1 MAIEELVVR
10 TADIID
16 QQAME
21 TLLIE
26 NHSSEAKD
34 MEKMR
39 SSMEILSRV
48 DLDLAY
54 SDEKLTNLDN
64 LLMRVLACENE
75 VEAISFENDEIS
87 PDSIEKVLTLDHL
100 SAILNSEIRQLDNF
114 IGTLQDLI
122 TEATQKMSTCREFSE
137 LHMIMENKFHDTEEL
152 LRQSK
157 ERVLEMKMQ
166 LAKLQMT
173 SLAFDK
179 NEWRHSMSLDL
190 SDINNASTR
199 EFKPQMQTVEQR
211 RILRMLEK
219 SLERELDLEKKLTL
233 LKQNEDDLKLKLRL
247 TEQVALCMEE
257 GAEVIWGRFLESENT
272 AEVLMGISREMVS
285 RLQVVNFNLNGS
297 LQREKDFT
305 SKIDNCIGQINAK
318 DITIQNLN
326 SCNKQLAAENAEVS
340 SLRDRLKLSEDKLK
354 ESESKLLKANELNEA
369 SEERLKEL
377 ECIVESQK
385 EDIDIAEHKAESAE
399 EKVAHLTETNL
410 ELHEELDFLKS
421 SNESNAKK
429 VSILEKKVRELE
441 LQLQNAKTSS
451 EAGQEQ
457 QNMLYSAIWDMETL
471 IDELKQKVLKA
482 ESKTEHAEEQCLILS
497 EANLELTKEVEFLR
511 SRVEGLKTSLN
522 QATVEKLASAK
533 DINIKTSF
541 IMDLVMQLAIERER
555 VQKQMFCLAKE
566 NKSLVRT
573 LESKKDQLSIN
584 VLVNGGDDIG
594 LSSSRVA
601 STIAAAKDSSCELLT
616 ESSLKSSQVINELT
630 PDKTTDQSSKS
641 SISTNDEPS
650 MVVKSEETQVQL
662 QTTQHQHKYIVM
674 AIFVLLLST
683 LGLYIFDKRNN
694 ILDWSVVRL

>member
-1 MAIEELVVR
+1 MAIEELAVR
-10 TADIID
+10 TSDIVNP
-16 QQAME
+16 QVME

-34 MEKMR
+34 MEEMR

-64 LLMRVLACENE
+64 LLMSVLACENE

-87 PDSIEKVLTLDHL
+87 PESIEKILSLDHL
-100 SAILNSEIRQLDNF
+100 SIILNSEIRQLDNF
-114 IGTLQDLI
+114 LATLQDLVI
-122 TEATQKMSTCREFSE
+122 EATQKIPMRREFSE
-137 LHMIMENKFHDTEEL
+137 LHVIMENKFHDTEEL

-173 SLAFDK
+173 SLAFDQ
-179 NEWRHSMSLDL
+179 NESGEL
-190 SDINNASTR
+190 
-199 EFKPQMQTVEQR
+199 KPHAQTVEQR

-233 LKQNEDDLKLKLRL
+233 HKQNEDDLKLKLRL

-257 GAEVIWGRFLESENT
+257 GAEVIWGRFLESENA
-272 AEVLMGISREMVS
+272 AEVLMGISREIVS

-305 SKIDNCIGQINAK
+305 LKIDNCIGQINAK
-318 DITIQNLN
+318 DNTIQNLN
-326 SCNKQLAAENAEVS
+326 SSNKHLAAENTEVS
-340 SLRDRLKLSEDKLK
+340 SLRDKLKLSEDKLK
-354 ESESKLLKANELNEA
+354 ESESKLLKANELNEV

-385 EDIDIAEHKAESAE
+385 EDIDIAEHKAENAE

-429 VSILEKKVRELE
+429 VSILEKQVRELE

-457 QNMLYSAIWDMETL
+457 QNMLYTAIWDMETL

-482 ESKTEHAEEQCLILS
+482 ESKTEHVEEQCLILS
-497 EANLELTKEVEFLR
+497 ETNLELSQEVEFLR
-511 SRVEGLKTSLN
+511 SRVEGLETSLN

-555 VQKQMFCLAKE
+555 VQKQIFCLAKE
-566 NKSLVRT
+566 NKSLISKLKSTKVQPSIT
-573 LESKKDQLSIN
+573 VLE
-584 VLVNGGDDIG
+584 NGGDDIG

-601 STIAAAKDSSCELLT
+601 STIAAATDSYRELQT
-616 ESSLKSSQVINELT
+616 ESSQKSSQVINEL
-630 PDKTTDQSSKS
+630 PHDKPTDQSSKS
-641 SISTNDEPS
+641 SVLTNEEPNI
-650 MVVKSEETQVQL
+650 VVKTEDTEIQL
-662 QTTQHQHKYIVM
+662 QAKQHQHRYIVM
-674 AIFVLLLST
+674 AILVLLLST
-683 LGLYIFDKRNN
+683 LGLYFFDKRND
-694 ILDWSVVRL
+694 ILEWLMVRL

>member
-1 MAIEELVVR
+1 MSVR
-10 TADIID
+10 TTDIID
-16 QQAME
+16 PQVME

-34 MEKMR
+34 MEEMR

-75 VEAISFENDEIS
+75 VETIAFENDEIS

-100 SAILNSEIRQLDNF
+100 SAILNCEIRQLDNF

-122 TEATQKMSTCREFSE
+122 IEARQKIPMCREFSE
-137 LHMIMENKFHDTEEL
+137 LLVIMENKFHDTEEL
-152 LRQSK
+152 LIQSK
-157 ERVLEMKMQ
+157 ERILEMKMQ
-166 LAKLQMT
+166 LAKLQMV
-173 SLAFDK
+173 SLAFDQ
-179 NEWRHSMSLDL
+179 NEWRHRMSLDL
-190 SDINNASTR
+190 SEINNVSAR
-199 EFKPQMQTVEQR
+199 ELKPHAQTVEQR

-257 GAEVIWGRFLESENT
+257 GAEVIWGRFLESENA
-272 AEVLMGISREMVS
+272 AEVLMGISKEMVG
-285 RLQVVNFNLNGS
+285 RLQIVNFNLNGS

-305 SKIDNCIGQINAK
+305 LKIDNCVGQINAK

-326 SCNKQLAAENAEVS
+326 SCNKQLAAENTEVS
-340 SLRDRLKLSEDKLK
+340 SLRDRLELLEDKLK
-354 ESESKLLKANELNEA
+354 ESKSKLLKANELNEV

-410 ELHEELDFLKS
+410 EMHEELDFLKS

-429 VSILEKKVRELE
+429 VSILEKQVRELE
-441 LQLQNAKTSS
+441 LQLQHAKTSS

-511 SRVEGLKTSLN
+511 SRVEGLETSLN

-555 VQKQMFCLAKE
+555 IQKQIFCLAKE
-566 NKSLVRT
+566 NKSLTKKLKLTKEQPPIDV
-573 LESKKDQLSIN
+573 LE
-584 VLVNGGDDIG
+584 NGGDDIG
-594 LSSSRVA
+594 LSSRVA
-601 STIAAAKDSSCELLT
+601 SAIATAADSSGELQT
-616 ESSLKSSQVINELT
+616 EFSLKSSQVINEFP
-630 PDKTTDQSSKS
+630 PDKPTEQSSKS
-641 SISTNDEPS
+641 SFLTNEEPN
-650 MVVKSEETQVQL
+650 MVVKSEKTEVQVHAR
-662 QTTQHQHKYIVM
+662 QHQHKYIIM
-674 AIFVLLLST
+674 AILVLLLST
-683 LGLYIFDKRNN
+683 LGLYLFDKRND
-694 ILDWSVVRL
+694 ILECLLVK

>member
-1 MAIEELVVR
+1 MAIEDLAVR
-10 TADIID
+10 TTDIID
-16 QQAME
+16 PQVME

-34 MEKMR
+34 MEEMR

-54 SDEKLTNLDN
+54 SDEKMTNLDN

-75 VEAISFENDEIS
+75 VEAISFKNDEIS

-100 SAILNSEIRQLDNF
+100 SAILTSEIRQLDNF

-122 TEATQKMSTCREFSE
+122 IEARQKISTCREFSE

-152 LRQSK
+152 FRKSK

-173 SLAFDK
+173 SLAFDQ
-179 NEWRHSMSLDL
+179 NEWRHTMSLDL
-190 SDINNASTR
+190 SEINHVSAR
-199 EFKPQMQTVEQR
+199 EFKPHTQTIEQR

-257 GAEVIWGRFLESENT
+257 GAEVIWGRFLESENA
-272 AEVLMGISREMVS
+272 AEVLMGISREMVG
-285 RLQVVNFNLNGS
+285 RLQIVNFNLNGS

-305 SKIDNCIGQINAK
+305 LKIDKCIGQINAK
-318 DITIQNLN
+318 DIIIQKLN
-326 SCNKQLAAENAEVS
+326 ICNKQLAAENTEVS
-340 SLRDRLKLSEDKLK
+340 SLRDRVKLLEDKLK
-354 ESESKLLKANELNEA
+354 ESESKLMKANELIEV
-369 SEERLKEL
+369 SEERFKEL
-377 ECIVESQK
+377 ECIIESQK
-385 EDIDIAEHKAESAE
+385 EDIDITEHKAESAE

-429 VSILEKKVRELE
+429 VSILEKQVRELE
-441 LQLQNAKTSS
+441 IQLQNAKTSS

-471 IDELKQKVLKA
+471 IDELKQNVLKG

-497 EANLELTKEVEFLR
+497 ENNLELTKEVEFLR
-511 SRVEGLKTSLN
+511 SRVEGLETSLN

-555 VQKQMFCLAKE
+555 VQKQMFCLVKE
-566 NKSLVRT
+566 NKSLIRT
-573 LESKKDQLSIN
+573 LESKKDQRSIN
-584 VLVNGGDDIG
+584 VIENGGDDIG

-601 STIAAAKDSSCELLT
+601 STIAAATDSSCELQT

-630 PDKTTDQSSKS
+630 PEKPTEQSSKS
-641 SISTNDEPS
+641 SVLTNEELN

-662 QTTQHQHKYIVM
+662 QERQHQHKYIIM
-674 AIFVLLLST
+674 AIFILLLST
-683 LGLYIFDKRNN
+683 LGLYFFDKRND
-694 ILDWSVVRL
+694 ILDWLVVRL

>member
-1 MAIEELVVR
+1 MFVR
-10 TADIID
+10 TTDIID
-16 QQAME
+16 PQVME

-34 MEKMR
+34 MEEMR

-75 VEAISFENDEIS
+75 VETIAFENDEIS
-87 PDSIEKVLTLDHL
+87 PGSIEKVLTLDHL
-100 SAILNSEIRQLDNF
+100 SGILNCEIRQLDNF

-122 TEATQKMSTCREFSE
+122 IEARQKIPMCREFSE
-137 LHMIMENKFHDTEEL
+137 LLVIMENKFHDTEEL
-152 LRQSK
+152 LIQSK
-157 ERVLEMKMQ
+157 ERILEMKMQ
-166 LAKLQMT
+166 LAKLQMA
-173 SLAFDK
+173 SLAFDQ
-179 NEWRHSMSLDL
+179 NEWRHRMSLDL
-190 SDINNASTR
+190 SEINNVSAR
-199 EFKPQMQTVEQR
+199 ELKPHAQTVEQR

-257 GAEVIWGRFLESENT
+257 GAEVIWGRFLESENA
-272 AEVLMGISREMVS
+272 AEVLMGISKEMVG
-285 RLQVVNFNLNGS
+285 RLQIVNFNLNGS

-305 SKIDNCIGQINAK
+305 LKIDNCVGQINAK

-326 SCNKQLAAENAEVS
+326 SCNKQLAAENTEVS
-340 SLRDRLKLSEDKLK
+340 SLRDRLELLEDKLK
-354 ESESKLLKANELNEA
+354 ESKSKLLKANELNEV

-429 VSILEKKVRELE
+429 VSILEKQVRELE
-441 LQLQNAKTSS
+441 LQLQHAKTSS

-497 EANLELTKEVEFLR
+497 EANLELTKEVDFLR
-511 SRVEGLKTSLN
+511 SRVEGLETSLN

-555 VQKQMFCLAKE
+555 IQKQIFCLAKE
-566 NKSLVRT
+566 NKSLTKKLKLTKEQPPIDV
-573 LESKKDQLSIN
+573 LE
-584 VLVNGGDDIG
+584 NGGDDIG
-594 LSSSRVA
+594 LSSRVA
-601 STIAAAKDSSCELLT
+601 SAIATAADSSGELQT
-616 ESSLKSSQVINELT
+616 EFSLKSSQVINEFP
-630 PDKTTDQSSKS
+630 PDKPTEQSSKS
-641 SISTNDEPS
+641 SFLTNEEPN
-650 MVVKSEETQVQL
+650 MVVKSEKTEVQVHAR
-662 QTTQHQHKYIVM
+662 QHQHKYIIM
-674 AIFVLLLST
+674 AILVLLLST
-683 LGLYIFDKRNN
+683 LGLYLFDKRND
-694 ILDWSVVRL
+694 ILECLLVK

>member
-1 MAIEELVVR
+1 MFVR
-10 TADIID
+10 TTDIID
-16 QQAME
+16 PQVME

-34 MEKMR
+34 MEEMR

-75 VEAISFENDEIS
+75 VETIAFENDEIS
-87 PDSIEKVLTLDHL
+87 PGSIEKVLTLDHL
-100 SAILNSEIRQLDNF
+100 SGILNCEIRQLDNF

-122 TEATQKMSTCREFSE
+122 IEARQKIPMCREFSE
-137 LHMIMENKFHDTEEL
+137 LLVIMENKFHDTEEL
-152 LRQSK
+152 LIQSK
-157 ERVLEMKMQ
+157 ERILEMKMQ
-166 LAKLQMT
+166 LAKLQMA
-173 SLAFDK
+173 SLAFDQ
-179 NEWRHSMSLDL
+179 NEWRHRMSLDL
-190 SDINNASTR
+190 SEINNVSAR
-199 EFKPQMQTVEQR
+199 ELKPHAQTVEQR

-257 GAEVIWGRFLESENT
+257 GAEVIWGRFLESENA
-272 AEVLMGISREMVS
+272 AEVLMGISKEMVG
-285 RLQVVNFNLNGS
+285 RLQIVNFNLNGS

-305 SKIDNCIGQINAK
+305 LKIDNCVGQINAK

-326 SCNKQLAAENAEVS
+326 SCNKQLAAENTEVS
-340 SLRDRLKLSEDKLK
+340 SLRDRLELLEDKLK
-354 ESESKLLKANELNEA
+354 ESKSKLLKANELNEV

-429 VSILEKKVRELE
+429 VSILEKQVRELE
-441 LQLQNAKTSS
+441 LQLQHAKTSS

-511 SRVEGLKTSLN
+511 SRVEGLETSLN

-555 VQKQMFCLAKE
+555 IQKQIFCLAKE
-566 NKSLVRT
+566 NKSLTKKLKLTKEQPPIDV
-573 LESKKDQLSIN
+573 LE
-584 VLVNGGDDIG
+584 NGGDDIG
-594 LSSSRVA
+594 LSSRVA
-601 STIAAAKDSSCELLT
+601 SAIATAADSSGELQT
-616 ESSLKSSQVINELT
+616 EFSLKSSQVINEFP
-630 PDKTTDQSSKS
+630 PDKPTEQSSKS
-641 SISTNDEPS
+641 SFLTNEEPN
-650 MVVKSEETQVQL
+650 MVVKSEKTEVQVHAR
-662 QTTQHQHKYIVM
+662 QHQHKYIIM
-674 AIFVLLLST
+674 AILVLLLST
-683 LGLYIFDKRNN
+683 LGLYLFDKRND
-694 ILDWSVVRL
+694 ILECLLVK

>member
-1 MAIEELVVR
+1 MAIEELAVR
-10 TADIID
+10 TSDIVD
-16 QQAME
+16 PQVME

-26 NHSSEAKD
+26 NHSNEAKD
-34 MEKMR
+34 MEEMR
-39 SSMEILSRV
+39 SSMEKLSRV

-87 PDSIEKVLTLDHL
+87 PESIEKVLSLDHL
-100 SAILNSEIRQLDNF
+100 SIILNSEIRQLDNF
-114 IGTLQDLI
+114 LGTLQDLVI
-122 TEATQKMSTCREFSE
+122 EARQKIPTRREFSE
-137 LHMIMENKFHDTEEL
+137 LHVIMENKFHDTEEL

-157 ERVLEMKMQ
+157 ERVLEMKIQ

-173 SLAFDK
+173 SLAFDQ
-179 NEWRHSMSLDL
+179 NEWRHRMSLDL
-190 SDINNASTR
+190 SDIDNVSAR
-199 EFKPQMQTVEQR
+199 ELKPHAQTVEQR

-233 LKQNEDDLKLKLRL
+233 HKQNEDDLKLKLRL

-257 GAEVIWGRFLESENT
+257 GAEVIWGRFLESENA

-305 SKIDNCIGQINAK
+305 LKIDNCIGQINAK

-326 SCNKQLAAENAEVS
+326 SNNKHLAVENTEVS
-340 SLRDRLKLSEDKLK
+340 SLRDKLKLSEDKLK
-354 ESESKLLKANELNEA
+354 ESESKLLKANELNEV

-385 EDIDIAEHKAESAE
+385 EDIDIAEHKAENAE

-429 VSILEKKVRELE
+429 VSILEKQVRELE

-457 QNMLYSAIWDMETL
+457 QNMLYTAIWDMETL

-482 ESKTEHAEEQCLILS
+482 ESKTEHVEEQCLILS
-497 EANLELTKEVEFLR
+497 ETNLELTQEVEFLR
-511 SRVEGLKTSLN
+511 SRVEGLETSLN
-522 QATVEKLASAK
+522 QSTVEKLASAK

-555 VQKQMFCLAKE
+555 VQKQIFCLAKE
-566 NKSLVRT
+566 NKSLISKLKSTKEQPSITV
-573 LESKKDQLSIN
+573 LE
-584 VLVNGGDDIG
+584 NGGDDIG

-601 STIAAAKDSSCELLT
+601 STIAAATDSYREQQT
-616 ESSLKSSQVINELT
+616 ESSQKSSQVINEL
-630 PDKTTDQSSKS
+630 PRDKTTDQSSKS
-641 SISTNDEPS
+641 SVLTNEEPNI
-650 MVVKSEETQVQL
+650 VVKTEDTEVQL
-662 QTTQHQHKYIVM
+662 QAKQHQHRYIVM
-674 AIFVLLLST
+674 AILVLLLST
-683 LGLYIFDKRNN
+683 LVLYFFDKRND
-694 ILDWSVVRL
+694 ILEWLMVRL

>member
-1 MAIEELVVR
+1 MAIEELAVR
-10 TADIID
+10 TSDIVNP
-16 QQAME
+16 QVME

-34 MEKMR
+34 MEEMR

-87 PDSIEKVLTLDHL
+87 PESIEKVLSLDHL
-100 SAILNSEIRQLDNF
+100 SIILNSEIRQLDNF
-114 IGTLQDLI
+114 LGTLQDLVI
-122 TEATQKMSTCREFSE
+122 EARQKIPTRREFSE
-137 LHMIMENKFHDTEEL
+137 LHVIMENKFHDTEEL
-152 LRQSK
+152 LRISK

-173 SLAFDK
+173 SLAFDQ
-179 NEWRHSMSLDL
+179 NEWRHRMSLDL
-190 SDINNASTR
+190 SDINNVSAR
-199 EFKPQMQTVEQR
+199 ELKPHAQTVEQR

-233 LKQNEDDLKLKLRL
+233 HKQNEDDLKLKLRL

-257 GAEVIWGRFLESENT
+257 GAEVIWGRFLESENA

-305 SKIDNCIGQINAK
+305 LKIDNCIGQINAK

-326 SCNKQLAAENAEVS
+326 SNNKHLAVENTEVS
-340 SLRDRLKLSEDKLK
+340 SLRDKLKLSEDKLK
-354 ESESKLLKANELNEA
+354 ESESKLLKANELNEV

-385 EDIDIAEHKAESAE
+385 EDIDIAEHKADNAE

-457 QNMLYSAIWDMETL
+457 QNMLYTAIWDMETL

-482 ESKTEHAEEQCLILS
+482 ESKTEHVEEQCLILS
-497 EANLELTKEVEFLR
+497 ETNLELTQEVEFLR
-511 SRVEGLKTSLN
+511 SRVEGLETSLN

-555 VQKQMFCLAKE
+555 VQKQIFCLAKE
-566 NKSLVRT
+566 NKSLI
-573 LESKKDQLSIN
+573 SKLKSTKEQPSIN
-584 VLVNGGDDIG
+584 ILENGGDDIG
-594 LSSSRVA
+594 LSSSRFA
-601 STIAAAKDSSCELLT
+601 STIAAATDSYRELQT
-616 ESSLKSSQVINELT
+616 ESSQRSSQVINEL
-630 PDKTTDQSSKS
+630 PHDKPTDRSSKS
-641 SISTNDEPS
+641 SILTNEEPNI
-650 MVVKSEETQVQL
+650 VVKSEDTEAQFL
-662 QTTQHQHKYIVM
+662 AKQHQHRYIVM
-674 AIFVLLLST
+674 AILVLLLST
-683 LGLYIFDKRNN
+683 LGLYFFDKRND
-694 ILDWSVVRL
+694 ILEWLMVRL

>member
-1 MAIEELVVR
+1 MFVR
-10 TADIID
+10 TTDIID
-16 QQAME
+16 PQVME

-34 MEKMR
+34 MEEMR

-75 VEAISFENDEIS
+75 VETIAFENDEIS
-87 PDSIEKVLTLDHL
+87 PGSIEKVLTLDHL
-100 SAILNSEIRQLDNF
+100 SGILNCEIRQLDNF

-122 TEATQKMSTCREFSE
+122 IEARQKIPMCREFSE
-137 LHMIMENKFHDTEEL
+137 LLVIMENKFHDTEEL
-152 LRQSK
+152 LIQSK
-157 ERVLEMKMQ
+157 ERILEMKMQ
-166 LAKLQMT
+166 LAKLQMA
-173 SLAFDK
+173 SLAFDQ
-179 NEWRHSMSLDL
+179 NEWRHRMSLDL
-190 SDINNASTR
+190 SEINNVSAR
-199 EFKPQMQTVEQR
+199 ELKPHAQTVEQR

-257 GAEVIWGRFLESENT
+257 GAEVIWGRFLESENA
-272 AEVLMGISREMVS
+272 AEVLMGISKEMVG
-285 RLQVVNFNLNGS
+285 RLQIVNFNLNGS

-305 SKIDNCIGQINAK
+305 LKIDNCVGQINAK

-326 SCNKQLAAENAEVS
+326 SCNKQLAAENTEVS
-340 SLRDRLKLSEDKLK
+340 SLRDRLELLEDKLK
-354 ESESKLLKANELNEA
+354 ESKSKLLKANELNEV

-429 VSILEKKVRELE
+429 VSILEKQVRELE
-441 LQLQNAKTSS
+441 LQLQHAKTSS

-511 SRVEGLKTSLN
+511 SRVEGLETSLN

-555 VQKQMFCLAKE
+555 IQKQIFCLAKE
-566 NKSLVRT
+566 NKSLTKKLKLTKEQPPIDV
-573 LESKKDQLSIN
+573 LE
-584 VLVNGGDDIG
+584 NGGDDIG
-594 LSSSRVA
+594 LSSRVA
-601 STIAAAKDSSCELLT
+601 SAIATAADSSGELQT
-616 ESSLKSSQVINELT
+616 EFSLKSSQVINEFP
-630 PDKTTDQSSKS
+630 PDKPTEQSSKS
-641 SISTNDEPS
+641 SVLTNEEPN
-650 MVVKSEETQVQL
+650 MVVKSEKTEL
-662 QTTQHQHKYIVM
+662 QGQARQHQHKYIIM
-674 AIFVLLLST
+674 AILVLLLST
-683 LGLYIFDKRNN
+683 LGLYLFDKRND
-694 ILDWSVVRL
+694 ILECLLVK

>member
-1 MAIEELVVR
+1 MAIEELAVR
-10 TADIID
+10 TSDIVD
-16 QQAME
+16 PQVME

-34 MEKMR
+34 MEEM
-39 SSMEILSRV
+39 SSMEKLSRV

-87 PDSIEKVLTLDHL
+87 PESIEKVLSLDHL
-100 SAILNSEIRQLDNF
+100 SIILNSEIRQLDNF
-114 IGTLQDLI
+114 LGTLQDLVI
-122 TEATQKMSTCREFSE
+122 EARQKIPTRREFSE
-137 LHMIMENKFHDTEEL
+137 LHVIMENKFHDTEEL

-157 ERVLEMKMQ
+157 ERVLEMKIQ

-173 SLAFDK
+173 SLAFDQ
-179 NEWRHSMSLDL
+179 NEWRHRMSLDL
-190 SDINNASTR
+190 SDIDNVSAR
-199 EFKPQMQTVEQR
+199 ELKPHAQTVEQR

-233 LKQNEDDLKLKLRL
+233 HKQNEDDLKLKLRL

-257 GAEVIWGRFLESENT
+257 GAEVIWGRFLESENA

-305 SKIDNCIGQINAK
+305 LKIDNCIGQINAK

-326 SCNKQLAAENAEVS
+326 SNNKHLAVENTEVS
-340 SLRDRLKLSEDKLK
+340 SLRDKLKLSEDKLK
-354 ESESKLLKANELNEA
+354 ESESKLLKANELNEV

-421 SNESNAKK
+421 SNENNAKK
-429 VSILEKKVRELE
+429 VSILEKQVRELE

-457 QNMLYSAIWDMETL
+457 QNMLYTAIWDMETL

-482 ESKTEHAEEQCLILS
+482 ESKTEHVEEQCLILS
-497 EANLELTKEVEFLR
+497 ETNLELTQEVEFLR
-511 SRVEGLKTSLN
+511 SRVEGLETSLN

-555 VQKQMFCLAKE
+555 VQKQIFCLAKE
-566 NKSLVRT
+566 NKSLI
-573 LESKKDQLSIN
+573 SKLKLTKEQPSIN
-584 VLVNGGDDIG
+584 VLENGGDDIG

-601 STIAAAKDSSCELLT
+601 STIAAATDSYRELQT
-616 ESSLKSSQVINELT
+616 ESSQRSSQVINEL
-630 PDKTTDQSSKS
+630 PHDKTTDQSSKS
-641 SISTNDEPS
+641 SVLTNEEPNI
-650 MVVKSEETQVQL
+650 VVKTEDTEVQL
-662 QTTQHQHKYIVM
+662 QAKQHQH
-674 AIFVLLLST
+674 
-683 LGLYIFDKRNN
+683 RND
-694 ILDWSVVRL
+694 ILEWLMVRL

>member
-1 MAIEELVVR
+1 MAIEELAVR
-10 TADIID
+10 TSDIVNP
-16 QQAME
+16 QVME

-34 MEKMR
+34 MEEMR

-87 PDSIEKVLTLDHL
+87 PESIEKVLSLDHL
-100 SAILNSEIRQLDNF
+100 SIILNSEIRQLDNF
-114 IGTLQDLI
+114 LGTLQDLVI
-122 TEATQKMSTCREFSE
+122 EARQKIPTRREFSE
-137 LHMIMENKFHDTEEL
+137 LHVIMENKFHDTEEL
-152 LRQSK
+152 LRLSK

-173 SLAFDK
+173 SLAFDQ
-179 NEWRHSMSLDL
+179 NEWRHRMSLDL
-190 SDINNASTR
+190 SDINNVSAR
-199 EFKPQMQTVEQR
+199 ELKPHAQTVEQR

-233 LKQNEDDLKLKLRL
+233 HKQNEDDLKLKLRL
-247 TEQVALCMEE
+247 TKQVALCMEE
-257 GAEVIWGRFLESENT
+257 GAEVIWGRFLESENA

-305 SKIDNCIGQINAK
+305 VKIDNCIGQINAK

-326 SCNKQLAAENAEVS
+326 SNNKHLAVENTEVS
-340 SLRDRLKLSEDKLK
+340 SLRDKLKLSEDKLK
-354 ESESKLLKANELNEA
+354 ESESKLLKANELNELR
-369 SEERLKEL
+369 EERLKEL

-385 EDIDIAEHKAESAE
+385 EDIDIAEHKADNAE

-457 QNMLYSAIWDMETL
+457 QNMLYTAIWDMETL

-482 ESKTEHAEEQCLILS
+482 ESKTEHVEEQCLILS
-497 EANLELTKEVEFLR
+497 ETNLELTQEVEFLR
-511 SRVEGLKTSLN
+511 SRVEGLETSLN

-555 VQKQMFCLAKE
+555 VQKQIFCLAKE
-566 NKSLVRT
+566 NKSLISKLKSTKEQPSIIV
-573 LESKKDQLSIN
+573 LE
-584 VLVNGGDDIG
+584 NGGDDIG

-601 STIAAAKDSSCELLT
+601 STIAAATDSYRELQT
-616 ESSLKSSQVINELT
+616 ESSQRSSQVINEL
-630 PDKTTDQSSKS
+630 PHDKPTDQSSKS
-641 SISTNDEPS
+641 SILTNEEPNI
-650 MVVKSEETQVQL
+650 VVKSEDTEAQL
-662 QTTQHQHKYIVM
+662 QAKQHQHRYIVM
-674 AIFVLLLST
+674 AILVLLLST
-683 LGLYIFDKRNN
+683 LGLYFFDKRND
-694 ILDWSVVRL
+694 ILEWLMVRL

>member
-1 MAIEELVVR
+1 MAIEELAVR
-10 TADIID
+10 TTDIID
-16 QQAME
+16 PQVME

-34 MEKMR
+34 MEEMR
-39 SSMEILSRV
+39 SSMEILSRI
-48 DLDLAY
+48 DLDLVY

-64 LLMRVLACENE
+64 LLMRVKACENE
-75 VEAISFENDEIS
+75 VEAISLENDEIS

-114 IGTLQDLI
+114 LGTLQDLVV
-122 TEATQKMSTCREFSE
+122 EARQKIPTRREFSE
-137 LHMIMENKFHDTEEL
+137 LHVIMENKFHDTEEL

-173 SLAFDK
+173 SLAFDQ
-179 NEWRHSMSLDL
+179 NEWRYRMSLDL
-190 SDINNASTR
+190 SEINNFSAR
-199 EFKPQMQTVEQR
+199 QLKPHAQTVEQR

-257 GAEVIWGRFLESENT
+257 GAEVIWGRFLESENA
-272 AEVLMGISREMVS
+272 AEVLMGISREMVG
-285 RLQVVNFNLNGS
+285 RLQIVNFNLNGS
-297 LQREKDFT
+297 LQRENDFT

-326 SCNKQLAAENAEVS
+326 SCNKQLAAENTEVT

-354 ESESKLLKANELNEA
+354 ESESKLLKANELNEV

-421 SNESNAKK
+421 SNESNAKR
-429 VSILEKKVRELE
+429 VSILEKQVRELE

-471 IDELKQKVLKA
+471 IDELKQTVLKA

-497 EANLELTKEVEFLR
+497 EANLELTQEVEFLR
-511 SRVEGLKTSLN
+511 SRVEGLETSLN
-522 QATVEKLASAK
+522 QVSVEKLASAK

-555 VQKQMFCLAKE
+555 VQKQIFCLAKE
-566 NKSLVRT
+566 NKSLIRK
-573 LESKKDQLSIN
+573 LESTNEQPSIN
-584 VLVNGGDDIG
+584 VLENGGDDTR
-594 LSSSRVA
+594 LSSTRVA
-601 STIAAAKDSSCELLT
+601 STIAAATDSSRELQT
-616 ESSLKSSQVINELT
+616 ESSLKSSQVINELP
-630 PDKTTDQSSKS
+630 PDKPTDQSSKS
-641 SISTNDEPS
+641 SVLTNEETNI
-650 MVVKSEETQVQL
+650 VLNSEETEVQL
-662 QTTQHQHKYIVM
+662 QAKQHQHRYKC
-674 AIFVLLLST
+674 
-683 LGLYIFDKRNN
+683 
-694 ILDWSVVRL
+694 

>member
-1 MAIEELVVR
+1 MANEELAVR
-10 TADIID
+10 TTDIID
-16 QQAME
+16 PQAME

-34 MEKMR
+34 MEEMR

-64 LLMRVLACENE
+64 LLIRVLACENE

-87 PDSIEKVLTLDHL
+87 PNSIEKVLTLDHL
-100 SAILNSEIRQLDNF
+100 SIILNSEIRQLDNF

-122 TEATQKMSTCREFSE
+122 TDARQKISTCREFSE
-137 LHMIMENKFHDTEEL
+137 LHRIMENKFHDTEEL

-173 SLAFDK
+173 SLAFDQ
-179 NEWRHSMSLDL
+179 NEWRHRMSLDL
-190 SDINNASTR
+190 SEVNNVSAR
-199 EFKPQMQTVEQR
+199 ELKPHVQTVEQR

-247 TEQVALCMEE
+247 TEKVALCMEE
-257 GAEVIWGRFLESENT
+257 GAEVIWGRFLESENV
-272 AEVLMGISREMVS
+272 AEVLMGISREMVG
-285 RLQVVNFNLNGS
+285 RLQIVNFNLSGS
-297 LQREKDFT
+297 LQREKDFN

-318 DITIQNLN
+318 DITLQNLS
-326 SCNKQLAAENAEVS
+326 SCNKQLAAENTEVS
-340 SLRDRLKLSEDKLK
+340 SLRDRLKLLEDKLK
-354 ESESKLLKANELNEA
+354 ESESKLLKANELNEL
-369 SEERLKEL
+369 SEERIKEL
-377 ECIVESQK
+377 ECNVESQK

-429 VSILEKKVRELE
+429 ASILEKQVRELE
-441 LQLQNAKTSS
+441 LQLQNAKASS

-497 EANLELTKEVEFLR
+497 EANLDLTKEVEFLR
-511 SRVEGLKTSLN
+511 SRVELLETSLN

-555 VQKQMFCLAKE
+555 VQKQIFCLAKE
-566 NKSLVRT
+566 NKSLIRK
-573 LESKKDQLSIN
+573 LESIKEQLSIN
-584 VLVNGGDDIG
+584 GLENGGGDTG
-594 LSSSRVA
+594 LSSSIVA
-601 STIAAAKDSSCELLT
+601 STIATATDSSHELYT
-616 ESSLKSSQVINELT
+616 ESLPKSSQVNELP
-630 PDKTTDQSSKS
+630 PDKPTDQSSKS
-641 SISTNDEPS
+641 SVLTNEEPN
-650 MVVKSEETQVQL
+650 MVVKSEETEVQL
-662 QTTQHQHKYIVM
+662 QARQRHHKYILM
-674 AIFVLLLST
+674 AILVLLLST
-683 LGLYIFDKRNN
+683 FGLYFFDKRND
-694 ILDWSVVRL
+694 ILDWLVVK

>member
-1 MAIEELVVR
+1 MAIEELAVR
-10 TADIID
+10 TSDIVNP
-16 QQAME
+16 QVME

-34 MEKMR
+34 MEEMR

-54 SDEKLTNLDN
+54 TDEKLTNLDN

-87 PDSIEKVLTLDHL
+87 PESIEKVLSLDHL
-100 SAILNSEIRQLDNF
+100 SIILNSEIRQLDNF
-114 IGTLQDLI
+114 LGTLQDLVI
-122 TEATQKMSTCREFSE
+122 EARQKIPTHREFSE
-137 LHMIMENKFHDTEEL
+137 LHVIMENKFHDTEEL
-152 LRQSK
+152 LRLSK

-173 SLAFDK
+173 SLAFDQ
-179 NEWRHSMSLDL
+179 NEWRHRMSLDL
-190 SDINNASTR
+190 SDINNVSAR
-199 EFKPQMQTVEQR
+199 ELKPQAETVEQR

-233 LKQNEDDLKLKLRL
+233 HKQNEDDLKLKLRL

-257 GAEVIWGRFLESENT
+257 GAEVIWGRFLESENA

-305 SKIDNCIGQINAK
+305 LKIDNCIGQINAK

-326 SCNKQLAAENAEVS
+326 SNNKHLAVENTEVS
-340 SLRDRLKLSEDKLK
+340 SLRDKLKLSEDKLK
-354 ESESKLLKANELNEA
+354 ESESKLLKANELNEV

-385 EDIDIAEHKAESAE
+385 EDIDIAEHKADNAE

-457 QNMLYSAIWDMETL
+457 QNMLYTAIWDMETL

-482 ESKTEHAEEQCLILS
+482 ESKTEHVEEQCLILS
-497 EANLELTKEVEFLR
+497 ETNLELTQEVEFLR
-511 SRVEGLKTSLN
+511 SRVEGLETSLN

-555 VQKQMFCLAKE
+555 VQKQIFCLAKE
-566 NKSLVRT
+566 NKSLI
-573 LESKKDQLSIN
+573 SKLKSTKEQPSIN
-584 VLVNGGDDIG
+584 VLENGGDDIG
-594 LSSSRVA
+594 LPSSRVA
-601 STIAAAKDSSCELLT
+601 STIAAATDSYRELQT
-616 ESSLKSSQVINELT
+616 ESSQRSSQVINEL
-630 PDKTTDQSSKS
+630 PHDKATDQSSKS
-641 SISTNDEPS
+641 SILTNEEPNI
-650 MVVKSEETQVQL
+650 VVKSEDTEAQL
-662 QTTQHQHKYIVM
+662 QAKQHQHRYIVM
-674 AIFVLLLST
+674 AILVLLLST
-683 LGLYIFDKRNN
+683 LGLYFFDKRND
-694 ILDWSVVRL
+694 ILEWLMVRL

>member
-1 MAIEELVVR
+1 MAIEELAAR
-10 TADIID
+10 TTDIID
-16 QQAME
+16 PQVME

-26 NHSSEAKD
+26 NQSSESKD
-34 MEKMR
+34 MEEMR

-48 DLDLAY
+48 DLNLAY

-75 VEAISFENDEIS
+75 VEALSFENDEIS

-122 TEATQKMSTCREFSE
+122 IEARQKIPMCREFSE
-137 LHMIMENKFHDTEEL
+137 LHVIMENKFHDTEEL

-157 ERVLEMKMQ
+157 ERILEMKMQ

-173 SLAFDK
+173 SLAFDQ
-179 NEWRHSMSLDL
+179 NEWRRRMSFDL
-190 SDINNASTR
+190 SENNNVSERAL
-199 EFKPQMQTVEQR
+199 KPHIQTVEQR

-247 TEQVALCMEE
+247 TERVALCMEE
-257 GAEVIWGRFLESENT
+257 GAEVIWGRFLESENA
-272 AEVLMGISREMVS
+272 AEVLMGISREMVG
-285 RLQVVNFNLNGS
+285 RLQTVNFNLNGS

-305 SKIDNCIGQINAK
+305 LKIDNCIGQINAK

-326 SCNKQLAAENAEVS
+326 SCNKQLAAENTEVS
-340 SLRDRLKLSEDKLK
+340 SLRDRLKLLEDKLK
-354 ESESKLLKANELNEA
+354 ESESKLLKANKLNEV

-385 EDIDIAEHKAESAE
+385 EDIDIAEHKAQNAE

-421 SNESNAKK
+421 SNESNSKK
-429 VSILEKKVRELE
+429 VSILEKQVRELE
-441 LQLQNAKTSS
+441 LQLQHAKTSS

-457 QNMLYSAIWDMETL
+457 QNMLYAAIWDMETL
-471 IDELKQKVLKA
+471 IDELKQKVSTA
-482 ESKTEHAEEQCLILS
+482 ESKTENAEEQCLILS

-511 SRVEGLKTSLN
+511 SRVEGLETSLN

-541 IMDLVMQLAIERER
+541 IMDLVMQLAVERER
-555 VQKQMFCLAKE
+555 VQKQIFFLAKE
-566 NKSLVRT
+566 NKSLT
-573 LESKKDQLSIN
+573 KKLKLTKKQPPIN
-584 VLVNGGDDIG
+584 VLENGGDDIG
-594 LSSSRVA
+594 LSSRV
-601 STIAAAKDSSCELLT
+601 STAMATAADSSGELQT
-616 ESSLKSSQVINELT
+616 ESLPKSSQVINELP
-630 PDKTTDQSSKS
+630 PDKPTEQSSKS
-641 SISTNDEPS
+641 SVLTNEEPNI
-650 MVVKSEETQVQL
+650 VVKSKDPEVQL
-662 QTTQHQHKYIVM
+662 QARQHQHKYIIM
-674 AIFVLLLST
+674 AILVLLLST
-683 LGLYIFDKRNN
+683 LGLYCFDKRND
-694 ILDWSVVRL
+694 ILEWLVVK

>member
-1 MAIEELVVR
+1 MAIEELAVR
-10 TADIID
+10 TSDIVNP
-16 QQAME
+16 QVME

-34 MEKMR
+34 MEEMR

-87 PDSIEKVLTLDHL
+87 PESIEKVLSLDHL
-100 SAILNSEIRQLDNF
+100 SIILNSEIRQLDNF
-114 IGTLQDLI
+114 LGTLQDLVI
-122 TEATQKMSTCREFSE
+122 EARQKIPTRREFSE
-137 LHMIMENKFHDTEEL
+137 LHVIMENKFHDTEEL
-152 LRQSK
+152 LRISK

-173 SLAFDK
+173 SLAFDQ
-179 NEWRHSMSLDL
+179 NEWRHRMSLDL
-190 SDINNASTR
+190 SDINNVSAR
-199 EFKPQMQTVEQR
+199 ELKPHAQTVEQR

-233 LKQNEDDLKLKLRL
+233 HKQNEDDLKLKLRL

-257 GAEVIWGRFLESENT
+257 GAEVIWGRFLESENA

-305 SKIDNCIGQINAK
+305 LKIDNCIGQINAK

-326 SCNKQLAAENAEVS
+326 SNNKHLAVENTEVS
-340 SLRDRLKLSEDKLK
+340 SLRDKLKLSEDKLK
-354 ESESKLLKANELNEA
+354 ESESKLLKANELNEV

-385 EDIDIAEHKAESAE
+385 EDIDIAEHKADNAE

-457 QNMLYSAIWDMETL
+457 QNMLYTAIWDMETL

-482 ESKTEHAEEQCLILS
+482 ESKTEHVEEQCLILS
-497 EANLELTKEVEFLR
+497 ETNLELTQEVEFLR
-511 SRVEGLKTSLN
+511 SRVEGLETSLN

-555 VQKQMFCLAKE
+555 VQKQIFCLAKE
-566 NKSLVRT
+566 NKSLI
-573 LESKKDQLSIN
+573 SKLKSTKEQPSIN
-584 VLVNGGDDIG
+584 VLENGGDDIG
-594 LSSSRVA
+594 LSSSRFA
-601 STIAAAKDSSCELLT
+601 STIAAATDSYRELQT
-616 ESSLKSSQVINELT
+616 ESSQRSSQVINEL
-630 PDKTTDQSSKS
+630 PHDKPTDRSSKS
-641 SISTNDEPS
+641 SILTNEEPNI
-650 MVVKSEETQVQL
+650 VVKSEDTEAQFL
-662 QTTQHQHKYIVM
+662 AKQHQHRYIVM
-674 AIFVLLLST
+674 AILVLLLST
-683 LGLYIFDKRNN
+683 LGLYFFDKRND
-694 ILDWSVVRL
+694 ILEWLMVRL

>member
-1 MAIEELVVR
+1 
-10 TADIID
+10 
-16 QQAME
+16 ME

-26 NHSSEAKD
+26 NQSSESKD
-34 MEKMR
+34 MEEMR

-48 DLDLAY
+48 DLNLAY

-75 VEAISFENDEIS
+75 VEALSFENDEIS

-122 TEATQKMSTCREFSE
+122 IEARQKIPMCREFSE
-137 LHMIMENKFHDTEEL
+137 LHVIMENKFHDTEEL

-157 ERVLEMKMQ
+157 ERILEMKMQ

-173 SLAFDK
+173 SLAFDQ
-179 NEWRHSMSLDL
+179 NEWRRRMSFDL
-190 SDINNASTR
+190 SENNNVSERAL
-199 EFKPQMQTVEQR
+199 KPHIQTVEQR

-247 TEQVALCMEE
+247 TERVALCMEE
-257 GAEVIWGRFLESENT
+257 GAEVIWGRFLESENA
-272 AEVLMGISREMVS
+272 AEVLMGISREMVG
-285 RLQVVNFNLNGS
+285 RLQTVNFNLNGS

-305 SKIDNCIGQINAK
+305 LKIDNCIGQINAK

-326 SCNKQLAAENAEVS
+326 SCNKQLAAENTEVS
-340 SLRDRLKLSEDKLK
+340 SLRDRLKLLEDKLK
-354 ESESKLLKANELNEA
+354 ESESKLLKANKLNEV

-385 EDIDIAEHKAESAE
+385 EDIDIAEHKAQNAE

-421 SNESNAKK
+421 SNESNSKK
-429 VSILEKKVRELE
+429 VSILEKQVRELE
-441 LQLQNAKTSS
+441 LQLQHAKTSS

-457 QNMLYSAIWDMETL
+457 QNMLYAAIWDMETL
-471 IDELKQKVLKA
+471 IDELKQKVSTA
-482 ESKTEHAEEQCLILS
+482 ESKTENAEEQCLILS

-511 SRVEGLKTSLN
+511 SRVEGLETSLN

-541 IMDLVMQLAIERER
+541 IMDLVMQLAVERER
-555 VQKQMFCLAKE
+555 VQKQIFFLAKE
-566 NKSLVRT
+566 NKSLT
-573 LESKKDQLSIN
+573 KKLKLTKKQPPIN
-584 VLVNGGDDIG
+584 VLENGGDDIG
-594 LSSSRVA
+594 LSSRV
-601 STIAAAKDSSCELLT
+601 STAMATAADSSGELQT
-616 ESSLKSSQVINELT
+616 ESLPKSSQVINELP
-630 PDKTTDQSSKS
+630 PDKPTEQSSKS
-641 SISTNDEPS
+641 SVLTNEEPNI
-650 MVVKSEETQVQL
+650 VVKSKDPEVQL
-662 QTTQHQHKYIVM
+662 QARQHQHKYIIM
-674 AIFVLLLST
+674 AILVLLLST
-683 LGLYIFDKRNN
+683 LGLYCFDKRND
-694 ILDWSVVRL
+694 ILEWLVVK

>member
-1 MAIEELVVR
+1 MAIEELAVR
-10 TADIID
+10 TTDVVD
-16 QQAME
+16 PQVME

-34 MEKMR
+34 MEDMR
-39 SSMEILSRV
+39 SSMEILSIV

-64 LLMRVLACENE
+64 LLVRVLACENE

-87 PDSIEKVLTLDHL
+87 PDSIEKALTFDHL
-100 SAILNSEIRQLDNF
+100 SAVLNSEIRQLDNF
-114 IGTLQDLI
+114 LGTLQDLVV
-122 TEATQKMSTCREFSE
+122 EPRQKIPTFREFSE
-137 LHMIMENKFHDTEEL
+137 LHVIMENKFHDTEEL

-173 SLAFDK
+173 SLAFDQ
-179 NEWRHSMSLDL
+179 NEWRHRISLDL
-190 SDINNASTR
+190 SEINNVSAR
-199 EFKPQMQTVEQR
+199 QLQPHAQTVEQR

-257 GAEVIWGRFLESENT
+257 GAEVIWGRFLESENA
-272 AEVLMGISREMVS
+272 AEVLMGISREMVH
-285 RLQVVNFNLNGS
+285 RLQVVNFNLNSS
-297 LQREKDFT
+297 LQRENDFI

-326 SCNKQLAAENAEVS
+326 SCNKQLAAENTEVS
-340 SLRDRLKLSEDKLK
+340 SLKDRLKLLEDKFK
-354 ESESKLLKANELNEA
+354 ESESKLLKANELNEV

-377 ECIVESQK
+377 ECVVESQK
-385 EDIDIAEHKAESAE
+385 EDIDMAEHKAESAE
-399 EKVAHLTETNL
+399 DKVAHLTETNL

-429 VSILEKKVRELE
+429 VSILEKQVRELE

-457 QNMLYSAIWDMETL
+457 QNMLYTAIWDMETL

-497 EANLELTKEVEFLR
+497 EANLKLTEEVEFLR
-511 SRVEGLKTSLN
+511 SRVEGLETSSN

-541 IMDLVMQLAIERER
+541 IMDLVMQLALERER

-566 NKSLVRT
+566 NKSLIRK
-573 LESKKDQLSIN
+573 LELTKEQPSIN
-584 VLVNGGDDIG
+584 VLVNGGDDIR
-594 LSSSRVA
+594 LSSRVA
-601 STIAAAKDSSCELLT
+601 SAITTATDSSRELQT
-616 ESSLKSSQVINELT
+616 ESLPKSSQVINELL
-630 PDKTTDQSSKS
+630 PDKPTDQSSKS
-641 SISTNDEPS
+641 SILTHEEPNI
-650 MVVKSEETQVQL
+650 VVKSEETEAQL
-662 QTTQHQHKYIVM
+662 KAKQHQHRYIVM
-674 AIFVLLLST
+674 AILVLLLST
-683 LGLYIFDKRNN
+683 LGLYLFDRRND
-694 ILDWSVVRL
+694 ILELLLVRL